1 MLFTYDA
8 AGNPTKKQAIDATGS
23 TVATT
28 TDAFDVVNRLTQ
40 TAYNPGTPTA
50 ATVSRAYDVNSDPTN
65 LTDPSGATTTSYDAA
80 TRVSG
85 ITGPSANATYGYD
98 AASNPMSVNVPS
110 GAYSYSWRP
119 DNLLASRVG
128 GDTSTF
134 AYDLAGHPTSL
145 TDGAGRVTQTTY
157 SRGGLP
163 LEVQLRPSSTAPPDA
178 DMRVR

>member
-1 MLFTYDA
+1 
-8 AGNPTKKQAIDATGS
+8 
-23 TVATT
+23 
-28 TDAFDVVNRLTQ
+28 
-40 TAYNPGTPTA
+40 
-50 ATVSRAYDVNSDPTN
+50 
-65 LTDPSGATTTSYDAA
+65 
-80 TRVSG
+80 
-85 ITGPSANATYGYD
+85 
-98 AASNPMSVNVPS
+98 NVPS

-178 DMRVR
+178 DMRVSYDAARHPTQVADGSGTIQSSYSWDNAGRLTAETYPQGSGSASASYGYDAAGNRTQRSVVGTGTTTYTYDAASQLRLSTDPSNVTTTYTYDGLGDPTQAVGPTTAA